1 MLVTAGLSFLGTCS
15 YLFIYISHIGPQ
27 DMVPITK
34 EVSIPF
40 DYHRFIIGKKGDGI
54 RQLMTT
60 HDVNI
65 AIPPAD
71 QQSDTVTVVGTAN
84 CVESAVAALMEKVKE
99 LDDEQEDKVCARSA
113 VCSLLLLTSSLS
125 PFSLCPK

>member
-1 MLVTAGLSFLGTCS
+1 
-15 YLFIYISHIGPQ
+15 
-27 DMVPITK
+27 MVPITK

-71 QQSDTVTVVGTAN
+71 QQSDTVTVVGTAT
-84 CVESAVAALMEKVKE
+84 CVDGAVAALMEKVKE
-99 LDDEQEDKVCARSA
+99 LDSEQEDKVI
-113 VCSLLLLTSSLS
+113 SLK
-125 PFSLCPK
+125 C